1 LIHFH
6 RYRLYLFQHEPF
18 FRAIQNQQASFV
30 GYTHFGYPYPGEWA
44 RWGAERWDDLEC
56 INGDFWEWVSRT
68 GFQFKTLRDFHL
80 EEAGGG
86 SVSGRLVDPQGVS
99 VALEAGKRVGKTG
112 QSPSGLDSGVASNGH
127 AERGPMNTDSLF
139 ASLPDPLKSLG
150 LEVQACQMRVQGK
163 FFQRKRFVYWGDQ
176 IRLLDELLRGCPTVL
191 SIGEGDGRLMV
202 PLMMR
207 HGFHLTVVDPYI
219 EGYEVLLGDLR
230 YNLRLFDVED
240 RCTIERVS
248 FHEYNSQQSFDG
260 VVGMGLT
267 LDECWKGSL
276 VDTPG
281 CLSKAFGLTR
291 GVMVVELKRPI
302 SNPGFQNLQSN
313 RETFVSW
320 VFKGPLPVGFPSLSV
335 PTSVS

>member
-1 LIHFH
+1 
-6 RYRLYLFQHEPF
+6 
-18 FRAIQNQQASFV
+18 
-30 GYTHFGYPYPGEWA
+30 
-44 RWGAERWDDLEC
+44 
-56 INGDFWEWVSRT
+56 
-68 GFQFKTLRDFHL
+68 
-80 EEAGGG
+80 
-86 SVSGRLVDPQGVS
+86 
-99 VALEAGKRVGKTG
+99 
-112 QSPSGLDSGVASNGH
+112 
-127 AERGPMNTDSLF
+127 
-139 ASLPDPLKSLG
+139 
-150 LEVQACQMRVQGK
+150 
-163 FFQRKRFVYWGDQ
+163 
-176 IRLLDELLRGCPTVL
+176 
-191 SIGEGDGRLMV
+191 
-202 PLMMR
+202 MMR

-219 EGYEVLLGDLR
+219 EGYESLLGDLR

-248 FHEYNSQQSFDG
+248 FHEYNSQQSFDA

-291 GVMVVELKRPI
+291 GVMVAELKRPI